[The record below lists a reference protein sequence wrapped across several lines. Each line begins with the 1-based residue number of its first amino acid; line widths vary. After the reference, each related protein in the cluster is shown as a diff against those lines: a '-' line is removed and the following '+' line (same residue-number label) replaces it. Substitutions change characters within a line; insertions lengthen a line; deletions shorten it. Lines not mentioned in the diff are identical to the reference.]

1 MKDGQSVLRYQKMIA
16 EQRRALT
23 YLRALL
29 YVTESL
35 NLRAI
40 RVFVMDKESKERSA
54 EKMTKER
61 LKEIIEMLCDADRR
75 GRLTKTELEFC
86 SKITL
91 EVAMD
96 ARYGYV

>member
-1 MKDGQSVLRYQKMIA
+1 MRRRWRHRKTARIAQSK
-16 EQRRALT
+16 
-23 YLRALL
+23 
-29 YVTESL
+29 
-35 NLRAI
+35 
-40 RVFVMDKESKERSA
+40 MDKEPKERSA

-91 EVAMD
+91 ELAMD

>member
-1 MKDGQSVLRYQKMIA
+1 
-16 EQRRALT
+16 
-23 YLRALL
+23 
-29 YVTESL
+29 
-35 NLRAI
+35 
-40 RVFVMDKESKERSA
+40 MDKESKERSA

-75 GRLTKTELEFC
+75 GRLTKAELEFC

>member
-1 MKDGQSVLRYQKMIA
+1 
-16 EQRRALT
+16 
-23 YLRALL
+23 
-29 YVTESL
+29 
-35 NLRAI
+35 
-40 RVFVMDKESKERSA
+40 
-54 EKMTKER
+54 MTKER

-91 EVAMD
+91 ELAMD